1 MTTETATRKKKSL
14 TAEEQKQKEYD
25 LTMVHG
31 KFYYHGKPGAS
42 LKIHAKSEWGEPPE
56 AYFFK
61 DQEEKKIPQWLKDY
75 INKNGFIEVAHGYLL
90 DAEGNAIGSI
100 GSKKKQIYNFV

>member
-90 DAEGNAIGSI
+90 DAEGMYGNSRVKKI
-100 GSKKKQIYNFV
+100 SKIQIL